1 MKKFKFNIQGNPY
14 EIAINKMQDGV
25 VEMDV
30 NGKNFTVEIERE
42 RTVVTPP
49 VQTEKPKLV
58 EQKAAPV
65 AKPQPVASGDQPIS
79 IMKVYVASGQVVKK
93 GAKLFTMES
102 GGKECTIT
110 ADKDGEIHRID
121 VNIANNLLVEGDT
134 VDLQNAGSTSA
145 SAKSNVNTDKAVPAP
160 LPGTI
165 VKVMLPE
172 GSAVKAGDVVLT
184 MDSMKMVNNVCA
196 DKDGKVVA
204 MLVNDG
210 DAVLEGD
217 PLFVIE

>member
-1 MKKFKFNIQGNPY
+1 
-14 EIAINKMQDGV
+14 
-25 VEMDV
+25 
-30 NGKNFTVEIERE
+30 
-42 RTVVTPP
+42 
-49 VQTEKPKLV
+49 
-58 EQKAAPV
+58 
-65 AKPQPVASGDQPIS
+65 
-79 IMKVYVASGQVVKK
+79 
-93 GAKLFTMES
+93 MES
-102 GGKECTIT
+102 NGKECTIT

-121 VNIANNLLVEGDT
+121 VNIANNLLVEGDI
-134 VDLQNAGSTSA
+134 VDLQNSSSISTST
-145 SAKSNVNTDKAVPAP
+145 KLNVNIDKAIPAP

-172 GSAVKAGDVVLT
+172 GTFVKSGDVVLT

-196 DKDGKVVA
+196 DKDGKITA

>member
-1 MKKFKFNIQGNPY
+1 MKKFKFNIQGKPY
-14 EIAINKMQDGV
+14 EVAINTMQNGIVD
-25 VEMDV
+25 MDV
-30 NGKNFTVEIERE
+30 NGKNFTVEIEHE
-42 RTVVTPP
+42 KTIVIPP
-49 VQTEKPKLV
+49 IQTEKPKLV
-58 EQKAAPV
+58 EQKNSTI
-65 AKPQPVASGDQPIS
+65 AKPIISKDQPLS
-79 IMKVYVASGQVVKK
+79 IMKVYVASGQNVKK
-93 GAKLFTMES
+93 GDKLFTMES
-102 GGKECTIT
+102 NGKECTIT

-121 VNIANNLLVEGDT
+121 VNIANNLLVEGDI
-134 VDLQNAGSTSA
+134 VDLQNSSSISTST
-145 SAKSNVNTDKAVPAP
+145 KLNVNIDKAIPAP

-172 GSAVKAGDVVLT
+172 GTFVKSGDVVLT

-196 DKDGKVVA
+196 DKDGKITA

>member
-49 VQTEKPKLV
+49 VQTEKPKLI
-58 EQKAAPV
+58 EQKPAV
-65 AKPQPVASGDQPIS
+65 AKQPTAPTGDQPLTL
-79 IMKVYVASGQVVKK
+79 MKVYVVSGQTVKK
-93 GAKLFTMES
+93 GDKLFTMES

>member
-1 MKKFKFNIQGNPY
+1 MKKFKFNIQGKPY
-14 EIAINKMQDGV
+14 EVAINTMQNGIVD
-25 VEMDV
+25 MDV

-49 VQTEKPKLV
+49 VQTEKPKLIEPKSTTAV
-58 EQKAAPV
+58 KPV
-65 AKPQPVASGDQPIS
+65 IAKDLPLS
-79 IMKVYVASGQVVKK
+79 IMKVFVASGQTVKK
-93 GAKLFTMES
+93 GDKLFSMES
-102 GGKECTIT
+102 NGKECTIT

-121 VNIANNLLVEGDT
+121 VNIANNLLVEGD
-134 VDLQNAGSTSA
+134 VIDLQNSTSI
-145 SAKSNVNTDKAVPAP
+145 STSTKSNVNTDKAIPAP

-172 GSAVKAGDVVLT
+172 GTSVKVGDVVLT

-196 DKDGKVVA
+196 DKDGKITA
-204 MLVNDG
+204 MLVKDG

>member
-30 NGKNFTVEIERE
+30 NGKNYTVEIERE

-58 EQKAAPV
+58 EQKPAVAKQPAAPT
-65 AKPQPVASGDQPIS
+65 GDQPLTL
-79 IMKVYVASGQVVKK
+79 MKVYVASGQKVKK
-93 GAKLFTMES
+93 GDKLFTMES

-121 VNIANNLLVEGDT
+121 VNIANNLLVEGDI
-134 VDLQNAGSTSA
+134 VDLQNNGSA
-145 SAKSNVNTDKAVPAP
+145 STTTKANVALDKAVPAP

-165 VKVMLPE
+165 VQIMKPQ
-172 GSAVKAGDVVLT
+172 GSTVAVGDVILT

-196 DKDGKVVA
+196 EKAGVVSA
-204 MLVNDG
+204 MVVNEG

>member
-1 MKKFKFNIQGNPY
+1 MKKFKFNIQGKPF
-14 EIAINKMQDGV
+14 EVAINTMQNGIVD
-25 VEMDV
+25 MDV

-58 EQKAAPV
+58 EQKNSTV
-65 AKPQPVASGDQPIS
+65 AKPVISKDQPLS
-79 IMKVYVASGQVVKK
+79 IMKVYVASGQNVKK
-93 GAKLFTMES
+93 GDKLFSMES
-102 GGKECTIT
+102 NGKECTIT

-121 VNIANNLLVEGDT
+121 VNIANNLLVEGDV
-134 VDLQNAGSTSA
+134 VDLQNSSSISTST
-145 SAKSNVNTDKAVPAP
+145 KPNVNTDKAIPAP

-165 VKVMLPE
+165 VKVMLLE
-172 GSAVKAGDVVLT
+172 GTTVKSGDVVLT

-196 DKDGKVVA
+196 DKDGKITA